1 MSDMTRWNSAGA
13 APREVEM
20 SASAAAKTAPGAGA
34 PHLLADVRSEEIVT
48 EPYAHLTRRGMVPAE
63 TYARLEAD
71 FPSLDVILDGRKPEN
86 NQAVRMTV
94 KQVLN
99 DHRISPIWREFFEYH
114 TSADYWRDV
123 VRLFA
128 AHFRREFPDLEARV
142 GRRYEDWRVV
152 PRGFAGDAD
161 IHLDCQFV
169 MNTPV
174 TMVSSV
180 KTAHIDLCDKIF
192 SALFYFRSED
202 DRTPGG
208 DFGIYRW
215 RRSPRFIKHRTMER
229 DVEQVKT
236 VDYAANTYACFVNSE
251 QSVHAVSPR
260 SVTEIPRR
268 YINFIAELPI
278 KAFEPRQIGRWQKLW
293 YRDEIRAASQDER
306 Y

>member
-1 MSDMTRWNSAGA
+1 
-13 APREVEM
+13 V
-20 SASAAAKTAPGAGA
+20 PGAGA
-34 PHLLADVRSEEIVT
+34 PHLLEDIRPEEIVT
-48 EPYAHLTRRGMVPAE
+48 EPYAHMTKRGMVPAE
-63 TYARLEAD
+63 TYKRLEAD
-71 FPSLDVILDGRKPEN
+71 FPDLEMILNGRAPEN

-99 DHRISPIWREFFEYH
+99 DRRIAPIWREFFEYH

-123 VRLFA
+123 VRLFGD
-128 AHFRREFPDLEARV
+128 HFRREFPDLEARV

-174 TMVSSV
+174 TEVSSV

-192 SALFYFRSED
+192 SALFYFRSEGD
-202 DRTPGG
+202 SAPGG
-208 DFGIYRW
+208 DFGMYRW
-215 RRSPRFIKHRTMER
+215 RRAPRFIKHRTMER
-229 DVEQVKT
+229 DVELVKT
-236 VDYAANTYACFVNSE
+236 VDYAANAYACFVNSE

-260 SVTEIPRR
+260 GITDIPRR

-278 KAFEPRQIGRWQKLW
+278 KAFRPRQLNRWQKLR
-293 YRDEIRAASQDER
+293 YRSEIRAAIQDER